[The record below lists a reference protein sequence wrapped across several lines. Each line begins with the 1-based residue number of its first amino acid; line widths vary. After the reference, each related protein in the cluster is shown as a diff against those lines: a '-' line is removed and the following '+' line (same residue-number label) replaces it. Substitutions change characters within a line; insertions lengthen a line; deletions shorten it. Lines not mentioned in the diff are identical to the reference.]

1 LPRSGRVGEKIS
13 VMIKINGRDGEWE
26 ENLTVELLLKKCK
39 YTFPLIMV
47 KVNGKYIPKE
57 KYKDILI
64 MDNDDVLVIHS
75 IAGG

>member
-1 LPRSGRVGEKIS
+1 
-13 VMIKINGRDGEWE
+13 MIKVNGRDREWE
-26 ENLTVELLLKKCK
+26 ENLTVALLLERYK

-57 KYKDILI
+57 KYKDTLI
-64 MDNDDVLVIHS
+64 MDNDDIQVIHS

>member
-1 LPRSGRVGEKIS
+1 
-13 VMIKINGRDGEWE
+13 MIKVNGRDREWE
-26 ENLTVELLLKKCK
+26 ENLTVELLLKECK

-57 KYKDILI
+57 KYQNTLI
-64 MDNDDVLVIHS
+64 MDNDDVQVIHS